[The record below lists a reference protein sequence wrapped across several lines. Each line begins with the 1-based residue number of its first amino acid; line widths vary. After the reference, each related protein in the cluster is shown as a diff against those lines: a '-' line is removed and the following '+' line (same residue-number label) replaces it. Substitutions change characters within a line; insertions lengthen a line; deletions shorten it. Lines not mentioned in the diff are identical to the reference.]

1 MKHPVFGN
9 TVNGE
14 ACANLKNFLEEH
26 MEKGNKKITL
36 AVFDDLWIGLQQ
48 LWENA
53 TTETISDNAKIIY
66 EKMGFSVFP
75 CGIGW
80 KVE

>member
-1 MKHPVFGN
+1 MKHHIFGN
-9 TVNGE
+9 TVNGQ

-26 MEKGNKKITL
+26 AEKGNKRITL

-48 LWENA
+48 LWKNA
-53 TTETISDNAKIIY
+53 TTETICADSKNVY
-66 EKMGFSVFP
+66 EKMGFSVSP
-75 CGIGW
+75 NGVGW